1 MGIPGLFA
9 DIIKNKFYKNIHS
22 GVKNGKVNCEYFFMD
37 YNGIVYSA
45 YERIK
50 EKIEGAEN
58 TKEKIEE
65 LLIEEVL
72 RYTKYLIC
80 DIIKPSKLT
89 YISLDGPAPRAKM
102 VQQRS
107 RRYKGY
113 KDKLFNQEMK
123 RKHNISA
130 DKYEWDRSAN
140 ISPGTEFMEKLS
152 SRLVSAMK
160 TKFFSAHNPKMEFI
174 LSNSNVP
181 GEGEHKF
188 LNTIRSM
195 TKLKSKE
202 NSPVYIYGKDADLI
216 VLAIS
221 THKNNLHIIR
231 EVGSESDE
239 MLKTMYQDYEFLN
252 LDIDNLRSGFNKEL
266 TRTFPRDTKFDET
279 RILNDY
285 IFLTFLV
292 GNDFVMSMPFLKVRK
307 GGLKSLIA
315 IYHNIRNNHA
325 DYLVLPGETLNIPFL
340 TELFGEISKTEDT
353 LMKAQY
359 KEVNKYLNGFKDN
372 YETDAEAKLTPYQIT
387 TTRYVHG
394 KVCSQDHPL
403 FQTYHND
410 FKAIDYNK
418 DVGEWKKEYY
428 NYYLGGQELIPALC
442 QNYFESL
449 VYTLKYYFTE
459 CPSWTW
465 HYHFRVSP
473 LPSDLYEMLKS
484 KRIDINK
491 IELEKG
497 SPYSPFEQLML
508 ILPPQMATLLPKV
521 IQPIM
526 TDEKHLCIQYYPV
539 DFRIDASVGI
549 KTQYSEAILP
559 EIEDDVL
566 LPVIRRLSE
575 GLSEKEMER
584 NKISTALIMVK

>member
-1 MGIPGLFA
+1 
-9 DIIKNKFYKNIHS
+9 
-22 GVKNGKVNCEYFFMD
+22 MD

-50 EKIEGAEN
+50 DKIEGVEN

-65 LLIEEVL
+65 LLITEVL

-80 DIIKPSKLT
+80 DVIKPSKLT

-123 RKHNISA
+123 RKYNISA

-152 SRLVSAMK
+152 SSLVSSMK
-160 TKFFSAHNPKMEFI
+160 TKFFSTHNPKMEFI

-195 TKLKSKE
+195 IKLKSKE

-239 MLKTMYQDYEFLN
+239 MLKRMYQDYEFLN
-252 LDIDNLRSGFNKEL
+252 LDIDNLRIGFNKEL

-292 GNDFVMSMPFLKVRK
+292 GNDLSCQCPF
-307 GGLKSLIA
+307 
-315 IYHNIRNNHA
+315 
-325 DYLVLPGETLNIPFL
+325 
-340 TELFGEISKTEDT
+340 
-353 LMKAQY
+353 
-359 KEVNKYLNGFKDN
+359 
-372 YETDAEAKLTPYQIT
+372 
-387 TTRYVHG
+387 
-394 KVCSQDHPL
+394 
-403 FQTYHND
+403 
-410 FKAIDYNK
+410 
-418 DVGEWKKEYY
+418 
-428 NYYLGGQELIPALC
+428 
-442 QNYFESL
+442 
-449 VYTLKYYFTE
+449 
-459 CPSWTW
+459 
-465 HYHFRVSP
+465 
-473 LPSDLYEMLKS
+473 
-484 KRIDINK
+484 
-491 IELEKG
+491 
-497 SPYSPFEQLML
+497 
-508 ILPPQMATLLPKV
+508 
-521 IQPIM
+521 
-526 TDEKHLCIQYYPV
+526 
-539 DFRIDASVGI
+539 
-549 KTQYSEAILP
+549 
-559 EIEDDVL
+559 
-566 LPVIRRLSE
+566 
-575 GLSEKEMER
+575 
-584 NKISTALIMVK
+584 